1 MKNKELKV
9 GLFSAIA
16 LVLLYFGFNFLKGID
31 FFETK
36 KVYYAIY
43 DNIDQLEVSN
53 PVLVSGYAVGRVS
66 HIRILQNRNNHVLV
80 EMEIDADIVITDSTK
95 AILNSELLGG
105 KSVLLNIGHSKK
117 KLKPGD
123 TLHTE
128 VAKGMFDVLSET
140 ATPVATDLQ
149 TTLRKFNTTIDNFS
163 KNFEKLD
170 LILAG
175 LQKTPGLI
183 NQALTT
189 TNSSIETLS
198 ASFKTDAEKINV
210 VLDELKPTLSN
221 FKVISDSLKRIQL
234 NQTLLKTQRTL
245 NSLNETLGKL
255 KKSDN
260 TMGRLLTED
269 SLYVNLNKLFISL
282 NQLSNNFNNNP
293 NQFLAPLGKS
303 SKKIE
308 RARKKAEEEKAAEKK
323 AAEEKKKE
331 EAQKK

>member
-9 GLFSAIA
+9 GLFSAIT

-31 FFETK
+31 FFESK
-36 KVYYAIY
+36 KIYYAVY
-43 DNIDQLEVSN
+43 DNIDQLAVSN
-53 PVLVSGYAVGRVS
+53 PVLVNGYAVGRVS
-66 HIRILQNRNNHVLV
+66 HIKILQNKNNHVLV

-105 KSVLLNIGHSKK
+105 KSVLLSMGRSKK
-117 KLKPGD
+117 KLNPGD

-128 VAKGMFDVLSET
+128 VAKGMFDVISET

-149 TTLRKFNTTIDNFS
+149 STLRKFNVAIDNFS

-183 NQALTT
+183 NTTLVT
-189 TNSSIETLS
+189 TNNSIETLA
-198 ASFKTDAEKINV
+198 ASFKTDADKINFA
-210 VLDELKPTLSN
+210 LDELKPTLAN

-255 KKSDN
+255 KKGDN
-260 TMGRLLTED
+260 TMGKLLTED
-269 SLYVNLNKLFISL
+269 SLYVNLNKLLISL

-303 SKKIE
+303 AKKIE
-308 RARKKAEEEKAAEKK
+308 RDRKKATEKK
-323 AAEEKKKE
+323 EEEKKKE

>member
-16 LVLLYFGFNFLKGID
+16 LVLLYFGFNYLKGVD
-31 FFETK
+31 FFSK
-36 KVYYAIY
+36 KKIYYAIY
-43 DNIDQLEVSN
+43 DNIDQLAVSN
-53 PVLVSGYAVGRVS
+53 PVLINGYAVGRVS
-66 HIRILQNRNNHVLV
+66 RIKILQNRNNHVLV
-80 EMEIDADIVITDSTK
+80 EMEIEADIIITDSTK

-105 KSVLLNIGHSKK
+105 KSVLLSMGRSKK
-117 KLKPGD
+117 TLSPGD
-123 TLHTE
+123 TLRTE

-149 TTLRKFNTTIDNFS
+149 TTLRKFNITIDNFS

-183 NQALTT
+183 NQTLTT
-189 TNSSIETLS
+189 TNNSIEALS
-198 ASFKTDAEKINV
+198 GSFKTDAEKINI

-221 FKVISDSLKRIQL
+221 FKVISDSLRKIQL

-255 KKSDN
+255 KKGDN

-269 SLYVNLNKLFISL
+269 SLYVNLNKLLIGL

-303 SKKIE
+303 AKKIE
-308 RARKKAEEEKAAEKK
+308 RDRKK

>member
-9 GLFSAIA
+9 GLFSAIT
-16 LVLLYFGFNFLKGID
+16 LVLLYFGFNYLKGVD
-31 FFETK
+31 FFSSK

-43 DNIDQLEVSN
+43 ENIDQLAVSN
-53 PVLVSGYAVGRVS
+53 PVLLNGYEVGRVS
-66 HIRILQNRNNHVLV
+66 HIKILQNRNNHVLI
-80 EMEIDADIVITDSTK
+80 EMEIEADIVITDSTK

-105 KSVLLNIGHSKK
+105 KSVLLSMGRSKK
-117 KLKPGD
+117 KLNPGD

-183 NQALTT
+183 NHTLTT
-189 TNSSIETLS
+189 TNNSIETL
-198 ASFKTDAEKINV
+198 ALSFKNDADKINGA
-210 VLDELKPTLSN
+210 LDELKPTLAN
-221 FKVISDSLKRIQL
+221 FKVISDSLRRIQL

-255 KKSDN
+255 KKGDN
-260 TMGRLLTED
+260 TMGKLLTED
-269 SLYVNLNKLFISL
+269 TLYVNLNKLLISL

-308 RARKKAEEEKAAEKK
+308 RDRKKAAD
-323 AAEEKKKE
+323 EKKKE
-331 EAQKK
+331 ETQKK